1 MSSEDVRHNDEGVQL
16 DDEGVRLDDEGV
28 RLDDEGVRLDDERV
42 EDDDLEIRDDDDE
55 TLATTTG
62 LRGGDDDVDDEIGEI
77 TFYVDDVI
85 LWLDSEATQRQVF
98 DAARR
103 FRNFI
108 DERIGGLRTPP
119 EANEE

>member
-1 MSSEDVRHNDEGVQL
+1 MSSEDVRHN
-16 DDEGVRLDDEGV
+16 DEGV

-55 TLATTTG
+55 TLATTTRS
-62 LRGGDDDVDDEIGEI
+62 RGGDHDADDGIEEMA
-77 TFYVDDVI
+77 FYVDDVI
-85 LWLDSEATQRQVF
+85 LRLDSEATLREVF

-108 DERIGGLRTPP
+108 DERIGSLRTPP